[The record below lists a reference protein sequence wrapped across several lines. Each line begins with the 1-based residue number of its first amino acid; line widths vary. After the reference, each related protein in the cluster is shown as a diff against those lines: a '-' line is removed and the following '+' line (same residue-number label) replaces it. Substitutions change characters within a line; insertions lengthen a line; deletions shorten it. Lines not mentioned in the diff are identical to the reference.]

1 MGIGAIIILALLGVF
16 AFSRAN
22 YWLERGE
29 GLTAAITCVFFVVE
43 LGVLVLGN
51 SWVWLVWSLLG
62 AAKSIW
68 LPGEDLK
75 RKIAVMPQG
84 EHHFNVVMT
93 VLLNGLVYALFQWLR

>member
-1 MGIGAIIILALLGVF
+1 MGFGAIVILAVLSVF

-22 YWLERGE
+22 FWLERDE
-29 GLTAAITCVFFVVE
+29 VLTAVITCVFFVFE

-51 SWVWLVWSLLG
+51 AWVWLGWSLFG

-75 RKIAVMPQG
+75 RRIAVMSQG

-93 VLLNGLVYALFQWLR
+93 VLVNGLVYALFQWLR